1 MMLDMAKRS
10 YGTGSLF
17 VRVDAAGREAW
28 YGQWRSG
35 DALVKRKLGEKRRAR
50 GSAVA

>member
-1 MMLDMAKRS
+1 MIIVMTKRS

-17 VRVDAAGREAW
+17 VRVDAAGHEAW

-35 DALVKRKLGEKRRAR
+35 DALIKRSWAR
-50 GSAVA
+50 SGGQANAAA